1 MEKRESNHNCPYHL
15 HQCCQR
21 LKTAEHLAKLGYW
34 ELDLISRKFYCS
46 DEMLRM
52 LGESDKKNTRR
63 ILIRNHIYRDDLPF
77 YKKQIK
83 NLTLCKEAVSG
94 QIRLIRNDK
103 QIIYT
108 KFSATM
114 LSTNLIGGTFQDIS
128 EEVRAQQALEHVLKQ
143 TEAAFKNKNDFIAQA
158 SHDLRQPLQAI
169 MLFASALQDELTVFR
184 HRQIADKLLASALG
198 LNNLLNHLL
207 DISKFDGGVHQVDKS
222 HFNLQ
227 DMLNAICSELRQNQ
241 EINVICRSQPANIY
255 TDYILLER
263 IVRNLLSNAIKYN
276 RGKILIS
283 CHQMHQKVVI
293 RIIDNGCG
301 IKKSEQ
307 QKVFKEFYQSSEIEN
322 NRNLGAGLGLSIVNR
337 IAKILNIKIKLRS
350 NFGYYTAVEIGI

>member
-46 DEMLRM
+46 NEMLKM
-52 LGESDKKNTRR
+52 LGENNKQNIHR
-63 ILIRNHIYRDDLPF
+63 ILIRNHILKADLPL
-77 YKKQIK
+77 YKEQIRK
-83 NLTLCKEAVSG
+83 LIYCQEPVSG
-94 QIRLIRNDK
+94 QIRLIKNNK

-114 LSTNLIGGTFQDIS
+114 LNTNLIGGTFQDIS

-169 MLFASALQDELTVFR
+169 MLFASTLQDELTTLR

-207 DISKFDGGVHQVDKS
+207 DISKFDGGAYQVDKS

-227 DMLNAICSELRQNQ
+227 DMLNSICFELKQNQ
-241 EINVICRSQPANIY
+241 EINVICRMQPANIY

-263 IVRNLLSNAIKYN
+263 VVRNLISNAIKYN

-283 CHQMHQKVVI
+283 CRKIHQKTII
-293 RIIDNGCG
+293 RIMP
-301 IKKSEQ
+301 S
-307 QKVFKEFYQSSEIEN
+307 
-322 NRNLGAGLGLSIVNR
+322 
-337 IAKILNIKIKLRS
+337 
-350 NFGYYTAVEIGI
+350 